1 MLERQRRSQMRLDTA
16 APIVNR
22 TTTMRRTRRLSFNI
36 EANGF
41 VAPRSRR
48 RRRRDPFFIAYPP
61 MYDPM
66 QMGNQW
72 GFDFS
77 TNAMPNVYGNIFPP
91 FNRLDAGERY
101 EYDNVSSLP
110 PEETCDTTK
119 PHVGHELG
127 DILLGLDRLLQDK
140 KVEIL
145 EERHEKSNTSD
156 NNKDQTPSSEA
167 SHHHSV
173 LTDVMCE
180 AIDRINNYIGNYF
193 KKMEMQ
199 ASLNQINQ
207 LRGKLPAI
215 QVLQLPVQPLIVQSV
230 PPFSSFDNYPL
241 PENYI
246 QKKSH
251 LERLPWLKERKRKR
265 LSKST
270 TYVHMQNQGSSTED
284 LPKILE
290 ASNSPL
296 KRNKLSEIQ
305 QTSKKD
311 AGTTMWCPR
320 ECCRDHCGA
329 LRSQEVYSLGQEN
342 EETAVSSLTSTGYP
356 PPCLKAP
363 PPSIKSDEEGDDL
376 GEYYHPTGESMYL
389 LDSPLTSSYRSSCDY
404 RQEAGNLTYS
414 YMEEEEQVDDDD
426 WYRSAS
432 NKLAELEVEQDY
444 FKELEKAMLTTSE
457 DQTHRCDPEPNSE
470 NSFVNIIAT
479 SDMAVSTTELN
490 GETHRNPINIVR
502 ICKTSSLKKRN
513 NAKSENQMENSPGTH
528 KVMFENVQ
536 CNKGVQVQPNI
547 TSAGTDP
554 IRKVSISTISKV
566 KRNSKHLIR
575 SKDRVNQKR
584 SNSPVYKL

>member
-41 VAPRSRR
+41 VAPRTRR
-48 RRRRDPFFIAYPP
+48 RRRRDPYFITYPP

-66 QMGNQW
+66 QMGHQW

-77 TNAMPNVYGNIFPP
+77 TNAMPNVYENIFPP

-101 EYDNVSSLP
+101 EYDTVNSLP

-119 PHVGHELG
+119 PHVAHEIG
-127 DILLGLDRLLQDK
+127 DILLGLDSLLQDK

-145 EERHEKSNTSD
+145 EEHHDKSNTSE
-156 NNKDQTPSSEA
+156 NNEDQSSSSQA
-167 SHHHSV
+167 NHHSV

-193 KKMEMQ
+193 KQQEMQ

-230 PPFSSFDNYPL
+230 PPCPSFDNYPF

-284 LPKILE
+284 L
-290 ASNSPL
+290 SS
-296 KRNKLSEIQ
+296 RNNLTEIQ

-329 LRSQEVYSLGQEN
+329 LKSQDVYSLGQEN
-342 EETAVSSLTSTGYP
+342 EETANSLTSTGYP

-363 PPSIKSDEEGDDL
+363 PPSIKSDEEGDDH
-376 GEYYHPTGESMYL
+376 GEYYRPTGESMYL
-389 LDSPLTSSYRSSCDY
+389 LDSPRTSSYRSSCDY
-404 RQEAGNLTYS
+404 RQGGGNLTYS

-444 FKELEKAMLTTSE
+444 FKELEQKMLTTSE
-457 DQTHRCDPEPNSE
+457 DQAHRTDPEPNSE

-479 SDMAVSTTELN
+479 SNMAVSTTELN
-490 GETHRNPINIVR
+490 AETHRNPTNIVR
-502 ICKTSSLKKRN
+502 ICKTSSLKQRN
-513 NAKSENQMENSPGTH
+513 NAKGENQRVNSPGIH

-554 IRKVSISTISKV
+554 IRKVFTSTISKV

-575 SKDRVNQKR
+575 PKDRINQKR
-584 SNSPVYKL
+584 SNI